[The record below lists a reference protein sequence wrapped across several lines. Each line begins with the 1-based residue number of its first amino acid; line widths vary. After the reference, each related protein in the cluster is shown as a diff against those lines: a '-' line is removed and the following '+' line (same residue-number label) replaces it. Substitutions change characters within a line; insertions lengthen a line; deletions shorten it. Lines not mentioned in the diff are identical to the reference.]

1 MDQESNLPVRVGEE
15 YNLEITEAGR
25 VPEQMELPEVV
36 GSSYL

>member
-15 YNLEITEAGR
+15 YDLEITEAR
-25 VPEQMELPEVV
+25 VRPEQMELPEFV